1 MFLKIVLNGFYIS
14 NGMFKQAMKVC
25 GFKVKNESETNWT
38 FNISHVSE
46 MMQAHV
52 WLIPRQSGFWNHS
65 CCQRWQGFFVFK
77 DGEYSIV
84 CVTFVHPYVHTLKHY
99 SNLLTRNDVAESVR
113 ACLLFNMLTQLPL
126 AIHLSRLIRSLN
138 GLSNSNFKRSF

>member
-1 MFLKIVLNGFYIS
+1 MFHILINITHLH
-14 NGMFKQAMKVC
+14 QAPLFLFI
-25 GFKVKNESETNWT
+25 GL
-38 FNISHVSE
+38 
-46 MMQAHV
+46 
-52 WLIPRQSGFWNHS
+52 LIFHMSQRWCRLMSGLFPRQSGFWNHS

-138 GLSNSNFKRSF
+138 GLSNSNFKRSFYFQQ